1 MLICDL
7 RRLCVL
13 EIVQSD
19 AVLQKAG
26 YYFGW
31 LKFFLNLSIWGSGQD
46 FCYILYIIDKC
57 LY

>member
-26 YYFGW
+26 YYFG
-31 LKFFLNLSIWGSGQD
+31 
-46 FCYILYIIDKC
+46 
-57 LY
+57 

>member
-19 AVLQKAG
+19 TVLQKVD
-26 YYFGW
+26 YC
-31 LKFFLNLSIWGSGQD
+31 FFKKTGSGLD
-46 FCYILYIIDKC
+46 FCYTLYIIDKC